1 MKSVTNSE
9 YITSLLNL
17 LLIYGRC
24 HTVGQIGNGQAT
36 HYFKCTARVRRI
48 AYQELGIR
56 TEIHNDAPRG
66 GKLGEYLTVINNQ
79 NNKTKL

>member
-1 MKSVTNSE
+1 MKSVTNSD
-9 YITSLLNL
+9 YITSLLD
-17 LLIYGRC
+17 LLITYGKV

-48 AYQELGIR
+48 AYQELGLK
-56 TEIHNDAPRG
+56 TEIKNDAARG

-79 NNKTKL
+79 NKKSKL